1 MRWRFS
7 RIIFGPPAYWL
18 RSVCRSLIKD
28 AVCVDRLLVTVIRAL
43 LSRLVA
49 ATDNNVQGDKY
60 ADRLRWRSFE
70 RLRSKDVDWKDELR
84 GRVRPLMRII
94 RGIRE

>member
-1 MRWRFS
+1 M
-7 RIIFGPPAYWL
+7 
-18 RSVCRSLIKD
+18 
-28 AVCVDRLLVTVIRAL
+28 CVDRLLVTVIRAL

-94 RGIRE
+94 PGIREGYTQPCNFAWRALGNDAQQAHISRDEP